1 MLKKLLIGSAA
12 IAGLAALAT
21 TIQAQPAPAPAA
33 PAAPATPPAP
43 GTIVLGAPQ
52 DIFLTVTTGPN
63 GAPVVDTPEFVLNL
77 GGYYR
82 MNFVCPDARNDDTGF
97 HFEAP
102 ELMLNIHLRVISVAD
117 IEIYMQGA
125 TFRAIECDE
134 VGAARFSFHPMRRGV
149 YEIEVRDHLDP
160 PQQAFVQV
168 VVE

>member
-1 MLKKLLIGSAA
+1 MLKKLLTS
-12 IAGLAALAT
+12 GLAAAALLAVAT
-21 TIQAQPAPAPAA
+21 SAPAQN
-33 PAAPATPPAP
+33 T
-43 GTIVLGAPQ
+43 GMIVLGAPV
-52 DIFLTVTTGPN
+52 DLFLTVTTAPN
-63 GAPVVDTPEFVLNL
+63 GAPIVDTPEFVLAL

-82 MNFVCPDARNDDTGF
+82 MNYVCPDALNDDTGF

-102 ELMLNIHLRVISVAD
+102 ELMLNIHLRVISIGD
-117 IEIYMQGA
+117 IEVYMQGA

-160 PQQAFVQV
+160 PQQAFVQI